1 MYQSINLLYIDN
13 KIKAEINI
21 YIKTKSA
28 PKVNKK

>member
-21 YIKTKSA
+21 YIKTTSA
-28 PKVNKK
+28 PKIMY